1 MDTIEKFYV
10 KVEMLVFS
18 NSEEVRMYTIREVE
32 WTDEDDWIEID
43 TAKEGTYYKGKEYDY
58 NSLIDLF
65 EEEFDEEHTDSYE
78 EDGFMFDNL
87 EEANKKFNE
96 LLESEKSSDSN
107 E

>member
-1 MDTIEKFYV
+1 
-10 KVEMLVFS
+10 MLVFS
-18 NSEEVRMYTIREVE
+18 NSEGVRMYTIREVE

-87 EEANKKFNE
+87 DEANKKFNE